1 MTTTPAAATVT
12 PTHTTFAMTPTP
24 AISDFTLHRVNGL
37 PVETLDLALPHTTAS
52 LVRESALEQRLRDVA
67 GPLSDALHA
76 VVPTLDDAPELRR
89 AVLKARRAVHNLRP
103 LALPADSLEELS
115 GVLDAGARR
124 ALARWRE
131 DFGELS
137 ALRAETEARYEEE
150 TERATH
156 RLRDALA
163 HPGLAQGLAHA
174 SPHLLSHLTSK
185 PLEPHSKAARSVLGY
200 VSRAA
205 LKTSPFSRLTA
216 LALDGHRAD
225 GTGHSYVAQQHVRS
239 WLDTLARDE
248 RFAPAFQVEPND
260 SVRHFGD
267 RPYALLSSYNGG
279 GDTAWRS
286 DTLADASLYAPLLRE
301 ICCWPRM
308 TVAECLARV
317 GGDDPFGGYLRLLDT
332 GWIRLV
338 VPWGQTERRP
348 LSALAAAL
356 GLLDHPAARKTA
368 ELLRQLD
375 AEAMELHA
383 LPGIERARTMERLD
397 AHIRD
402 GADGDPRPTVRFA
415 VYEDAVSDVT
425 VGIPGACVQ
434 KDLAELGRLLRPFI
448 FRSHLYDWLRDDF
461 VARYGPGG
469 RCPDVFAFLWAVAAD
484 PGHDRKFAR
493 ALMLDRAA
501 MGRPTDRA
509 WLPVSA
515 SSAPP
520 TTAVLYQVAAASADD
535 IREGRHRTVVNQ
547 YNPGVGG
554 IIARFRRLFASGE
567 PGSDGADGLTEH
579 MRTWIADAFPE
590 AVARQVTLSGD
601 VNGMHHAADG
611 ILPPLRWPGEPS
623 RADGSDG
630 SADAAPG
637 SRVGVRHD
645 PATGT
650 LELTGPDG
658 ESVAP
663 VYLGVVPQHLIPGV
677 ARLLLCLADP
687 WVNGSRMCCTR
698 SPFDVGP
705 PPEQGSVEAIAGRSH
720 GRLVLERRAWRFA
733 PELMPRPEPG
743 ETPAAFF
750 RRVHNW
756 RTGHDIPDE
765 VFLSVE
771 GTSPM
776 SDQAATKP
784 LWLSFASP
792 HALWAAAS
800 HVGAVRQAVAIRLA
814 DASPDRSEYW
824 VRDDAGSRRATEHV
838 SLLRWERPDTESSQ
852 GEGQ

>member
-1 MTTTPAAATVT
+1 
-12 PTHTTFAMTPTP
+12 MTPTP
-24 AISDFTLHRVNGL
+24 TISEFTLHRVNGL
-37 PVETLDLALPHTTAS
+37 PMEALDLALPQTVAM
-52 LVRESALEQRLRDVA
+52 LAREGALERRLRDAA
-67 GPLSDALHA
+67 GPLSDALHD
-76 VVPTLDDAPELRR
+76 VVPTLDDVPELRR
-89 AVLKARRAVHNLRP
+89 VALKARRAVHNLRP
-103 LALPADSLEELS
+103 LALPMDRLKELS
-115 GVLDAGARR
+115 GVLSGDAQR
-124 ALARWRE
+124 ALAGWQERI
-131 DFGELS
+131 GKLS
-137 ALRAETEARYEEE
+137 ALRAETDARYEEE
-150 TERATH
+150 TERATR
-156 RLRDALA
+156 RLREAVA
-163 HPGLAQGLAHA
+163 HPSLAQGLAHA

-185 PLEPHSKAARSVLGY
+185 PLEPHSKAAKSVLGY

-225 GTGHSYVAQQHVRS
+225 GAGHSYVAQQHVRS
-239 WLDTLARDE
+239 WLDALARDE
-248 RFAPAFQVEPND
+248 RFAPAFEVEPND
-260 SVRHFGD
+260 SIRHVGD
-267 RPYALLSSYNGG
+267 RPYVLLSSYNGG

-286 DTLADASLYAPLLRE
+286 EILADASLYAPLLSK
-301 ICCWPRM
+301 IGSWPRM
-308 TVAECLARV
+308 TVAECLVRV
-317 GGDDPFGGYLRLLDT
+317 GGDDRFGGYLRLLDT

-356 GLLDHPAARKTA
+356 GRLDHPAARETA

-375 AEAMELHA
+375 SEAAQLHA
-383 LPGIERARTMERLD
+383 LPGVDRARTVERLA

-402 GADGDPRPTVRFA
+402 DSSGTKGADEDPRPTVRFA

-425 VGIPGACVQ
+425 VGVPGAYVRE
-434 KDLAELGRLLRPFI
+434 DLAELGRLLRPFV
-448 FRSHLYDWLRDDF
+448 FRSHLYDWLRDEF
-461 VARYGPGG
+461 VERYGPGG
-469 RCPDVFAFLWAVAAD
+469 RCPDVFAFLWAVAGD
-484 PGHDRKFAR
+484 PGHDRKFTR

-535 IREGRHRTVVNQ
+535 VRKGRHRSVVNQ

-554 IIARFRRLFASGE
+554 LIARFHRLFASDE
-567 PGSDGADGLTEH
+567 PGSDGAAGLTEH
-579 MRTWIADAFPE
+579 LRTWITDAFPG

-601 VNGMHHAADG
+601 VNGMHHAANG

-623 RADGSDG
+623 HTDTDGFPANRFG
-630 SADAAPG
+630 AQ
-637 SRVGVRHD
+637 HD
-645 PATGT
+645 SATGT

-658 ESVAP
+658 ETVAP

-698 SPFDVGP
+698 SPFDIGP
-705 PPEQGSVEAIAGRSH
+705 PPEQGAVEAIVGRSH

-733 PELMPRPEPG
+733 PDLMPRPEPG
-743 ETPAAFF
+743 ETPATFF
-750 RRVHNW
+750 RRVHHW
-756 RTGHDIPDE
+756 RTAHGIPDE

-792 HALWAAAS
+792 HAVWAAAS
-800 HVGAVRQAVAIRLA
+800 HVGTVGQAVAVRLA
-814 DASPDRSEYW
+814 DAAPDRSKYW
-824 VRDDAGSRRATEHV
+824 VRDGAGMRRATEHV
-838 SLLRWERPDTESSQ
+838 SLLRWERPGAEPAQ

>member
-1 MTTTPAAATVT
+1 MEA
-12 PTHTTFAMTPTP
+12 
-24 AISDFTLHRVNGL
+24 
-37 PVETLDLALPHTTAS
+37 LDLALPQTVAM
-52 LVRESALEQRLRDVA
+52 LAREGALERRLRDAA
-67 GPLSDALHA
+67 GPLSDALHD
-76 VVPTLDDAPELRR
+76 VVPTLDDVPELRR
-89 AVLKARRAVHNLRP
+89 VALKARRAVHNLRP
-103 LALPADSLEELS
+103 LALPADRLKELS
-115 GVLDAGARR
+115 GVLSGDAQR
-124 ALARWRE
+124 ALAGWQE
-131 DFGELS
+131 GIGKLS
-137 ALRAETEARYEEE
+137 ALRAETDARYEEE

-156 RLRDALA
+156 RLREAVA
-163 HPGLAQGLAHA
+163 HPSLAQGLAHA

-185 PLEPHSKAARSVLGY
+185 PLEPHSKAAKSVLGY

-225 GTGHSYVAQQHVRS
+225 GAGHSYVAQQHVRS
-239 WLDTLARDE
+239 WLDALARDE
-248 RFAPAFQVEPND
+248 RFAPAFEVEPND
-260 SVRHFGD
+260 SIRHVGD
-267 RPYALLSSYNGG
+267 RPYVLLSSYNGG

-286 DTLADASLYAPLLRE
+286 ETLADASLYAPLLSK
-301 ICCWPRM
+301 IGSWPRM
-308 TVAECLARV
+308 TVAECLVRV

-348 LSALAAAL
+348 LPALAAAL
-356 GLLDHPAARKTA
+356 GRLDHPAARETV

-375 AEAMELHA
+375 SEAAQLHA
-383 LPGIERARTMERLD
+383 LPGIDRARTVERLAAHVRND
-397 AHIRD
+397 ANGTK
-402 GADGDPRPTVRFA
+402 GADEDPRPTVRFA

-425 VGIPGACVQ
+425 VCVPGAYVRE
-434 KDLAELGRLLRPFI
+434 DLAELGRLLRPFV
-448 FRSHLYDWLRDDF
+448 FRSHLYDWLRDEF
-461 VARYGPGG
+461 VERYGPGG
-469 RCPDVFAFLWAVAAD
+469 RCPDVFAFLWAVAGD
-484 PGHDRKFAR
+484 PGHDRKFTQ

-535 IREGRHRTVVNQ
+535 VRKGRHRSVVNQ

-554 IIARFRRLFASGE
+554 LIARFHHLFASDE
-567 PGSDGADGLTEH
+567 LGSDGAAGTDGAAGLTEH
-579 MRTWIADAFPE
+579 LRTWIIDAFPG

-623 RADGSDG
+623 HTDTDGF
-630 SADAAPG
+630 PG
-637 SRVGVRHD
+637 TRVGAQHD
-645 PATGT
+645 SATGT

-658 ESVAP
+658 ETVAP

-705 PPEQGSVEAIAGRSH
+705 PPEQGAVEAIVGRSH

-743 ETPAAFF
+743 ETPATFF
-750 RRVHNW
+750 RRVHHW
-756 RTGHDIPDE
+756 RTAHGIPDE

-792 HALWAAAS
+792 HAVWAAAS
-800 HVGAVRQAVAIRLA
+800 HVGAVGQAVAVRLA
-814 DASPDRSEYW
+814 DAAPDRSKYW
-824 VRDDAGSRRATEHV
+824 VRDGAGLRRATEHV
-838 SLLRWERPDTESSQ
+838 SLLRWERPGAEPAQ